1 MIIFQTVRLVHR
13 ITLTI
18 LHQKGTGAGKNNEK
32 SERIFNWKN
41 SGVGFEKLTLISVTK
56 IEKRSRNAE
65 LPHSNAN

>member
-41 SGVGFEKLTLISVTK
+41 SGVGFKKLTLISSQK
-56 IEKRSRNAE
+56 
-65 LPHSNAN
+65 

>member
-41 SGVGFEKLTLISVTK
+41 SGVGFK